1 MSPEERI
8 KQIESYRSEVS
19 KSAAYGKLAELFDEG
34 TMVELDPYAISG
46 DGPAEVIT
54 AYGSIAGIQ
63 TYAFAQNTEAA
74 AGAFSRAQ
82 AAKIKKLYSFAI
94 KTGAPVVGIY
104 DSNGALLKQ
113 GGEILEA
120 YGDML
125 KWVNNL
131 SGVVPQISVITG
143 ACIGTSALIA
153 SCADVVIACKDAD
166 FGIDT
171 AGNNPTI
178 AQSAECGN
186 VSIVAETASDAVLT
200 AKKLIEMLPQNNL
213 SVANLCDFA
222 DNANGEAML
231 SGAAA
236 NIGKSDVAYDIINAV
251 ADADSFVEILKD
263 AGVAAVTGLATVA
276 GSTVGFVATRSEIGN
291 GKLDEASTAKA
302 ARFVRF
308 CDAFSIPVVS
318 FVDTFGFASVKESA
332 MLAHAYAEATTV
344 KVSIITGAAY
354 GAAFVAMAGRGANSD
369 MSVAW
374 NNAVIAPLA
383 PETITAIL
391 YNDRLAQ
398 SGDPLTDRQKLVD
411 EYKATLASPFEA
423 AAQGFIEDVIN
434 PADTRKVVI
443 SALDML
449 SGKRERTIAKK
460 HSNIRL

>member
-8 KQIESYRSEVS
+8 KKIESYRSEVS
-19 KSAAYGKLAELFDEG
+19 NSAAYSKLAELFDEG

-54 AYGSIAGIQ
+54 ACGTIAGIQ
-63 TYAFAQNTEAA
+63 TYAFAQNAEAA

-82 AAKIKKLYSFAI
+82 AAKIKKLYGFAV

-104 DSNGALLKQ
+104 DSTGALLKQ

-120 YGDML
+120 YGEML

-131 SGVVPQISVITG
+131 SGVVPQISVVTG

-153 SCADVVIACKDAD
+153 SCADIVIACKDAD

-171 AGNNPTI
+171 AGNNPSV

-186 VSIVAETASDAVLT
+186 VGIVADDASEAVLT
-200 AKKLIEMLPQNNL
+200 AKRLIEILPQNNL
-213 SVANLCDFA
+213 SVANLCEFSENA
-222 DNANGEAML
+222 DSAALLAN
-231 SGAAA
+231 AAA
-236 NIGKSDVAYDIINAV
+236 NMGRSDVAYDIVNAV
-251 ADADSFVEILKD
+251 VDDGSFIELLKE
-263 AGVAAVTGLATVA
+263 AGKAVVTGLASVA
-276 GSTVGFVATRSEIGN
+276 GSTVGVVATRSELEN
-291 GKLDEASTAKA
+291 GKLDEMSTAKA

-344 KVSIITGAAY
+344 KVSVITGAAY

-391 YNDRLAQ
+391 YNDRLAA
-398 SGDPLTDRQKLVD
+398 SGDPVADRQKLVD
-411 EYKATLASPFEA
+411 EYKATLASPYEA
-423 AAQGFIEDVIN
+423 AAQGFIEDVIA
-434 PADTRKVVI
+434 PADTRRVVL

-449 SGKRERTIAKK
+449 AGKREHTIAKK

>member
-131 SGVVPQISVITG
+131 SGVVPQISVVTG

-171 AGNNPTI
+171 AGNNPTV

-186 VSIVAETASDAVLT
+186 VGIVAETASDAVFA
-200 AKKLIEMLPQNNL
+200 AKRLIEMLPQNNL
-213 SVANLCDFA
+213 SVANLCDFS

-231 SGAAA
+231 SAAAA
-236 NIGKSDVAYDIINAV
+236 NVGKQDVAYDIINAV
-251 ADADSFVEILKD
+251 ADAESFVEILKD
-263 AGVAAVTGLATVA
+263 AGLAAVTGLATVA
-276 GSTVGFVATRSEIGN
+276 GSTVGIVATRSEIGN

-374 NNAVIAPLA
+374 NSAVIAPLA

-398 SGDPLTDRQKLVD
+398 SGDPLADRQKLVD

-434 PADTRKVVI
+434 PADTRKVVL